1 MNQKKKKLL
10 AALTAAATIGTYCYA
25 PFADLGGNLTF
36 NSLVANAANYFTS
49 GDYQYTTDTLGAII
63 FKYTG
68 TATEVTIPDEI
79 DGYKVFAIGQDAF
92 EHNSNIK
99 SVILPSGI
107 KQIRNDAF
115 YNCIALSSVKFNEGL
130 TFIGQNAFTK
140 TAITEVNLP
149 STLTDAGYAFSGCKI
164 TKASFADGAT
174 TVPSR
179 IFQNC
184 ELLTEVSLPKTVE
197 LIGGD
202 AFYNCKSL
210 SKFTFHEGLT
220 FLGQNAFTNTAITE
234 VALPSTLT
242 DAGYAFSGCKI
253 TKASFADGA
262 TKVPTRIFQNCELLT
277 EVSLPKTVELIGGDA
292 FYNCTSL
299 SNFTFHEGIAFL
311 GENAFTKTAITEV
324 ALPSTLT
331 DAGYAFSGS
340 KIKKASF
347 ADGATKVPTRIFQ
360 NCELLSEVSIPD
372 TVTFIGNDAFYNC
385 LSLEKISIGAEKCDI
400 GEYAFYNCRSLSNVD
415 HSKTELTFDSSAFV
429 RCYSLKDESLIYL
442 ARPESTMTITTEKTA
457 VNGLVDF
464 TIDFDA
470 LNGHYSENT
479 DFTVKLTIPKGVT
492 IVTDSFMADS
502 EAVDYNTV
510 ASLQIPFSK
519 SKGKLTFSARA
530 SEPGTYDIDADLV
543 FADSAR
549 SGRSRVEPIHSVR
562 FTADILSL
570 SAPSNVNSLKT
581 TLCGTGP
588 KGQKVDIYLD
598 DKLIGSPVANAK
610 TGKFSLPIELPEGKS
625 GTEYVV
631 KAKYADVVTS
641 DCKIIYSDELPAINS
656 VKLGINGN
664 SADNDITEVFTSC
677 SSPVMYLVTGKVFT
691 FAADISK
698 SENVEK
704 VFITSTKDDKVA
716 KIEAKFNKESGL
728 WIAEGYF
735 DGFNNYVPGDL
746 NIVVVSKSENSALK
760 DSKSSID
767 YTKGFYSRPG
777 NIRFVVDPSGIVYEG
792 APSNVVKG
800 AEMTVYYL
808 NDEGKAVVWDGTD
821 YDQKNPLLTDEFGA
835 YAWDVPEG
843 EWKVVCKAE
852 GFDTIES
859 EWTEVPPAQKNIDF
873 SLISTDAPK
882 VTDIS
887 YNKGDISLK
896 FSKYM
901 LPDTINENTV
911 SLSAGSSIEIVPEY
925 HANNETVTD
934 TFTIKGDFGDISDVK
949 VSVSDSCQSYSNTAA
964 VPFEKTISMKES
976 SEITTTTTSATTTTT
991 TATTTTS
998 ATTTTTTATT
1008 TPATTTTTAT
1018 TAPAT
1023 TTTTATT
1030 APATTTTTTA
1040 TTAPATTTTTT
1051 ATTVPATTTTTTA
1064 TTTLATT
1071 TTTATTTPAT
1081 TTTTATTAPT
1091 TTTTIKTTTVVPT
1104 TTAQITTTTL
1114 TTPVKN
1120 NLGDIDNNGVID
1132 AVDASK
1138 VLSYYARISTKQE
1151 GGFSDSLKEAADVNK
1166 DGVIDAVDASKILS
1180 YYAYV
1185 STTKEDVK
1193 SLEVFLAK

>member
-1 MNQKKKKLL
+1 MNQKNKKLL
-10 AALTAAATIGTYCYA
+10 AALAAAATMGTYCYA
-25 PFADLGGNLTF
+25 PYADLGVKLTL
-36 NSLVANAANYFTS
+36 NPLVASAANYFTS
-49 GDYQYTTDTLGAII
+49 GDYQYTTDTLGAVI

-68 TATEVTIPDEI
+68 KSTEVTIPDEI
-79 DGYKVFAIGQDAF
+79 DGYKVFAIGKEAF
-92 EHNSNIK
+92 ENNSDIK

-107 KQIRNDAF
+107 KQISDSAF
-115 YNCIALSSVKFNEGL
+115 YNCMALSSVKFNEGL

-140 TAITEVNLP
+140 
-149 STLTDAGYAFSGCKI
+149 
-164 TKASFADGAT
+164 
-174 TVPSR
+174 
-179 IFQNC
+179 
-184 ELLTEVSLPKTVE
+184 
-197 LIGGD
+197 
-202 AFYNCKSL
+202 
-210 SKFTFHEGLT
+210 
-220 FLGQNAFTNTAITE
+220 TAITE

-253 TKASFADGA
+253 TKASFAEGA
-262 TKVPTRIFQNCELLT
+262 TKVPSRIFQNCELLTEVSLPKTVELIGDDAFYNCTSLSNFTFHEGITFLGQNAFTKTAITEVALPSTLTDAGYAFSGCKITKASFAEGATKVPSRIFQNCELLT

-299 SNFTFHEGIAFL
+299 SNFTFHEGITFL
-311 GENAFTKTAITEV
+311 GEYAFTKTAITEV

-347 ADGATKVPTRIFQ
+347 AEGATKVPTRIFKD
-360 NCELLSEVSIPD
+360 CELLSEVSIPD

-385 LSLEKISIGAEKCDI
+385 LSLEKISFGAEKCNI

-429 RCYSLKDESLIYL
+429 KCYSLKDESLIYL

-470 LNGHYSENT
+470 INGHYSENT

-543 FADSAR
+543 FADAAR
-549 SGRSRVEPIHSVR
+549 SGRPRVEPIHSVR

-570 SAPSNVNSLKT
+570 SVPSTVNSLKT
-581 TLCGTGP
+581 TLCGSGP
-588 KGQKVDIYLD
+588 KGQKVDIYLG

-610 TGKFSLPIELPEGKS
+610 SGKFSLPIELPEGKS

-656 VKLGINGN
+656 VKLGINGK
-664 SADNDITEVFTSC
+664 SADNDITGVFTSC
-677 SSPVMYLVTGKVFT
+677 SSPVMYLVTGKAFT
-691 FAADISK
+691 FAADISN
-698 SENVEK
+698 SENVER

-735 DGFNNYVPGDL
+735 DGYNNYVPGDL
-746 NIVVVSKSENSALK
+746 NIVIVSKSENSALK
-760 DSKSSID
+760 DSKGSID

-777 NIRFVVDPSGIVYEG
+777 NIRFAVDPSGIVYEG
-792 APSNVVKG
+792 APSNAVKG

-821 YDQKNPLLTDEFGA
+821 YDQKNPLITDEFGA

-873 SLISTDAPK
+873 SLVNTVAPK

-901 LPDTINENTV
+901 LPDSINENTV
-911 SLSAGSSIEIVPEY
+911 SLSAGSGIEIVPEY

-934 TFTIKGDFGDISDVK
+934 TFTIKGNFDDISDVK
-949 VSVSDSCQSYSNTAA
+949 VSVSDGCQSYSNTAA

-976 SEITTTTTSATTTTT
+976 SEITTTTIPATTTTTTTATTSSATTTTTTATTKPATTTTTTATTKPATTTTTTATTTKSSTTTTTTATTTKSATTTTT
-991 TATTTTS
+991 TATTTK
-998 ATTTTTTATT
+998 
-1008 TPATTTTTAT
+1008 
-1018 TAPAT
+1018 
-1023 TTTTATT
+1023 
-1030 APATTTTTTA
+1030 
-1040 TTAPATTTTTT
+1040 
-1051 ATTVPATTTTTTA
+1051 PATTTTTTA
-1064 TTTLATT
+1064 TTTKSATTT
-1071 TTTATTTPAT
+1071 TTTATKPA
-1081 TTTTATTAPT
+1081 TTTATTT
-1091 TTTTIKTTTVVPT
+1091 TKPVTT
-1104 TTAQITTTTL
+1104 

-1120 NLGDIDNNGVID
+1120 TLGDIDNNGVID

-1138 VLSYYARISTKQE
+1138 VLSYYARISTKQD
-1151 GGFSDSLKEAADVNK
+1151 GGFSDSLKQAADVNK
-1166 DGVIDAVDASKILS
+1166 DGIIDAVDASKILS
-1180 YYAYV
+1180 YYAYL

-1193 SLEVFLAK
+1193 SLEAFLAK

>member
-1 MNQKKKKLL
+1 M
-10 AALTAAATIGTYCYA
+10 
-25 PFADLGGNLTF
+25 
-36 NSLVANAANYFTS
+36 
-49 GDYQYTTDTLGAII
+49 
-63 FKYTG
+63 
-68 TATEVTIPDEI
+68 
-79 DGYKVFAIGQDAF
+79 
-92 EHNSNIK
+92 
-99 SVILPSGI
+99 
-107 KQIRNDAF
+107 
-115 YNCIALSSVKFNEGL
+115 
-130 TFIGQNAFTK
+130 
-140 TAITEVNLP
+140 
-149 STLTDAGYAFSGCKI
+149 
-164 TKASFADGAT
+164 
-174 TVPSR
+174 
-179 IFQNC
+179 
-184 ELLTEVSLPKTVE
+184 
-197 LIGGD
+197 
-202 AFYNCKSL
+202 
-210 SKFTFHEGLT
+210 
-220 FLGQNAFTNTAITE
+220 
-234 VALPSTLT
+234 
-242 DAGYAFSGCKI
+242 
-253 TKASFADGA
+253 
-262 TKVPTRIFQNCELLT
+262 
-277 EVSLPKTVELIGGDA
+277 ELIGGDA

-400 GEYAFYNCRSLSNVD
+400 GEYAFYNCRSLSSVD
-415 HSKTELTFDSSAFV
+415 HSKTKLTFEESSFMK
-429 RCYSLKDESLIYL
+429 CYSLKDEELIYL
-442 ARPESTMTITTEKTA
+442 ARPESTMTITTEKAA
-457 VNGLVDF
+457 VNGLVEF

-470 LNGHYSENT
+470 LNGHYSDKT
-479 DFTVKLTIPKGVT
+479 DFTVRLAIPKGVT

-502 EAVDYNTV
+502 EAVDYKTV
-510 ASLQIPFSK
+510 ASLNIPFSK

-543 FADSAR
+543 FSDGVK
-549 SGRSRVEPIHSVR
+549 SGRTRVEPIHSVR
-562 FTADILSL
+562 FTADVLSL
-570 SAPSNVNSLKT
+570 SAPSTVNSLKT

-588 KGQKVDIYLD
+588 KGQKVDIYLG
-598 DKLIGSPVANAK
+598 DKLIGSPVTNAK

-691 FAADISK
+691 FAADISN
-698 SENVEK
+698 SENVEQ

-716 KIEAKFNKESGL
+716 KIEAKFDKESGL

-735 DGFNNYVPGDL
+735 DGNNNYVPGDL

-760 DSKSSID
+760 DS
-767 YTKGFYSRPG
+767 TKGFYSRPG

-821 YDQKNPLLTDEFGA
+821 YDQKNPILTDEFGA

-925 HANNETVTD
+925 HVNNETVTD
-934 TFTIKGDFGDISDVK
+934 KFTIKGDFGDISDVK

-998 ATTTTTTATT
+998 ATTTTTATT
-1008 TPATTTTTAT
+1008 VPATTTTTAT

-1030 APATTTTTTA
+1030 APATTTTTT
-1040 TTAPATTTTTT
+1040 
-1051 ATTVPATTTTTTA
+1051 VP
-1064 TTTLATT
+1064 ATT
-1071 TTTATTTPAT
+1071 TTTATTTPATTTTTATTTPATTTTTATTAPTT

-1166 DGVIDAVDASKILS
+1166 DGIIDAVDASKILS